1 MSWFYLALAI
11 IFETLGTTSL
21 KLSHGFSVLFPSI
34 STIISYALCFLFL
47 SYALKT
53 IDMGVAYAIWGALGI
68 LLISTIGMIFLH
80 ESVSLLKI
88 ASILLIVLGTVGLRL
103 AS

>member
-1 MSWFYLALAI
+1 MGWVYLVLAI
-11 IFETLGTTSL
+11 VFETFGTTSL
-21 KLSHGFSVLFPSI
+21 KLSHGFSILLPSI
-34 STIISYALCFLFL
+34 GTIISYAFCFLFL

-68 LLISTIGMIFLH
+68 LVISTIGMIFLH